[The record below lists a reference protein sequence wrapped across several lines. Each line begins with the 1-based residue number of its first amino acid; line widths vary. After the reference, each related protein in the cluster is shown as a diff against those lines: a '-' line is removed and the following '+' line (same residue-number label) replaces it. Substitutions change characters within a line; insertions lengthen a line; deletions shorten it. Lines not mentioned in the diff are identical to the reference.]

1 MNSTELARLC
11 GAFSKFWRHI
21 DTPIFLTTTQL
32 DPEHFRETTCGVS
45 RTRNEDYSD
54 FTIGWRQGMLVMAEA
69 MSEEKPDNGW
79 FIPNCD
85 NLHFL
90 LGTKNAAARR
100 TVRVPLLQ
108 EGDEQQVNAFQVRWA
123 LQRAAPVRSQVEML
137 DRSPLSICLS
147 NEESPSFNTRRQST
161 TG

>member
-1 MNSTELARLC
+1 MKVESQVETVYSLAFHTRY
-11 GAFSKFWRHI
+11 FS
-21 DTPIFLTTTQL
+21 
-32 DPEHFRETTCGVS
+32 ETTCGVS

-54 FTIGWRQGMLVMAEA
+54 FAIGWRQGMLVMAEA

-85 NLHFL
+85 DLHFL

-108 EGDEQQVNAFQVRWA
+108 EGDEQVNAFQVGTDPIRLNA
-123 LQRAAPVRSQVEML
+123 F
-137 DRSPLSICLS
+137 SPPSLCLS
-147 NEESPSFNTRRQST
+147 NKELLCCPLLTIALAGNQQLADHREASPGNRSLWGAQ
-161 TG
+161 

>member
-1 MNSTELARLC
+1 MQEESQKYLWGRQDDKSCLEENGDKVNSTELARLC
-11 GAFSKFWRHI
+11 GVFSKFWRHI
-21 DTPIFLTTTQL
+21 DTPVFLTTTQL
-32 DPEHFRETTCGVS
+32 DPRYFEETTCGVS

-54 FTIGWRQGMLVMAEA
+54 FAIGWRQGMLVMAEA

-108 EGDEQQVNAFQVRWA
+108 EGDEQVNAFQVGT
-123 LQRAAPVRSQVEML
+123 APIRFLIET
-137 DRSPLSICLS
+137 LS
-147 NEESPSFNTRRQST
+147 F
-161 TG
+161 